1 MRTCLVTGGAGFIGS
16 HLVEALLAAGRRV
29 LAIDDLS
36 TGSAANLQKVQG
48 HPKLQLV
55 IDSISNKARLAE
67 LVQQADEV
75 YHLAAVVGVRLVLED
90 PVRTVATNV
99 DPTETLLRL
108 CAASGDPRTTHGDSR
123 TTGPG
128 QPKPLFLASTSE
140 VYGKNP
146 KSPLAEDDDLVLGPT
161 SKGRWI
167 YACSKAMDEYLALSY
182 ARSGSPVIIG
192 RFFNVV
198 GPRQVGRFGM
208 VLPRFVDQALAG
220 GPLVVYAD
228 GRQVRC
234 FAHVANIVRAVLDLM
249 ACPSALGRIFNLD
262 SDEKITIRALAEK
275 VAASF
280 QLASNTPSKLE
291 TSPTT
296 HPALAIEHIPYTTAY
311 AAGFEDI
318 QCRIPDLTRIRQT
331 IDYRPRY
338 CLDDII
344 REVVAWNREGNHES
358 HE

>member
-1 MRTCLVTGGAGFIGS
+1 MQTSLVTGGAGFIGS
-16 HLVEALLAAGRRV
+16 HLVEALLASGRRV
-29 LAIDDLS
+29 LVIDDLS
-36 TGSAANLQKVQG
+36 TGDAANLQNVQG
-48 HPKLQLV
+48 HPNLQLV
-55 IDSISNKARLAE
+55 IDSISNKTRLAE
-67 LVQQADEV
+67 LVRQADEV

-90 PVRTVATNV
+90 PVRTVATNL

-108 CAASGDPRTTHGDSR
+108 CAGSGDAR
-123 TTGPG
+123 TTGVDS

-182 ARSGSPVIIG
+182 ARSGLPVIIG

-198 GPRQVGRFGM
+198 GPRQVGRYGM

-220 GPLVVYAD
+220 GPLVVYDD

-234 FAHVANIVRAVLDLM
+234 FAHVSDIVRAVQELM
-249 ACPSALGRIFNLD
+249 ACPAARGRVFNLG
-262 SDEKITIRALAEK
+262 SDEPVTIRSLAEK
-275 VAASF
+275 VAA
-280 QLASNTPSKLE
+280 AVE
-291 TSPTT
+291 TR
-296 HPALAIEHIPYTTAY
+296 AQLAIEHIPYTTAY

-318 QCRIPDLTRIRQT
+318 QCRVPDLTRIRET
-331 IDYRPRY
+331 IDYRPQHR
-338 CLDDII
+338 LDDII
-344 REVVAWNREGNHES
+344 REVVAWKKS
-358 HE
+358 C

>member
-1 MRTCLVTGGAGFIGS
+1 MQTSLVTGGAGFIGS

-29 LAIDDLS
+29 LVIDDLS

-90 PVRTVATNV
+90 PVLTVATNV
-99 DPTETLLRL
+99 DPTERLLRL
-108 CAASGDPRTTHGDSR
+108 CADSR
-123 TTGPG
+123 NAGRS
-128 QPKPLFLASTSE
+128 KPLFLASTSE

-182 ARSGSPVIIG
+182 YQRSGLPVVVG

-198 GPRQVGRFGM
+198 GPRQVGRYGM
-208 VLPRFVDQALAG
+208 VLPRFVDQALTG
-220 GPLVVYAD
+220 GPLVVYDD

-234 FAHVANIVRAVLDLM
+234 FAHVADIVRGIMTLM
-249 ACPSALGRIFNLD
+249 ACPDAAGKVFNLG
-262 SDEKITIRALAEK
+262 SDEAVSIRDLAER
-275 VAASF
+275 VSR
-280 QLASNTPSKLE
+280 LVDPG
-291 TSPTT
+291 
-296 HPALAIEHIPYTTAY
+296 LAIEHIPYAN
-311 AAGFEDI
+311 A
-318 QCRIPDLTRIRQT
+318 
-331 IDYRPRY
+331 
-338 CLDDII
+338 
-344 REVVAWNREGNHES
+344 
-358 HE
+358 

>member
-1 MRTCLVTGGAGFIGS
+1 MQTSLVTGGAGFIGS

-29 LAIDDLS
+29 LVIDDLS

-48 HPKLQLV
+48 HPNLQLV
-55 IDSISNKARLAE
+55 IDSISNKTRLAE
-67 LVQQADEV
+67 LVRQADEV

-108 CAASGDPRTTHGDSR
+108 CAGSGDAR
-123 TTGPG
+123 TTGVDS

-182 ARSGSPVIIG
+182 ARSGLPVIIG

-198 GPRQVGRFGM
+198 GPRQVGRYGM
-208 VLPRFVDQALAG
+208 VLPRFVDQALAD
-220 GPLVVYAD
+220 GPLVVYDD

-234 FAHVANIVRAVLDLM
+234 FAHVSDIVRAVQELM
-249 ACPSALGRIFNLD
+249 ACPAARGRVFNLG
-262 SDEKITIRALAEK
+262 SDEPVTIRSLAEK
-275 VAASF
+275 VVAAVRD
-280 QLASNTPSKLE
+280 QE
-291 TSPTT
+291 TR
-296 HPALAIEHIPYTTAY
+296 AQLAIEHIPYATAY

-318 QCRIPDLTRIRQT
+318 QCRVPDLTRIRET
-331 IDYRPRY
+331 IDYRPRHR
-338 CLDDII
+338 LDDII
-344 REVVAWNREGNHES
+344 REVVAWKRGRNHES